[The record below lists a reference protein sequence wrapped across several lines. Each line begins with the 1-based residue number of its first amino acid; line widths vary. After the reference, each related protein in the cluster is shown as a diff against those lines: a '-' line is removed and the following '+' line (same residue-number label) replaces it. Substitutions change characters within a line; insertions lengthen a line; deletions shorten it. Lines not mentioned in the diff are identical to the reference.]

1 MEPLQKV
8 NDNMKKHYTFSTG
21 ETIEADL
28 DDLRRLL
35 AENQQYLDN
44 YEEVYSSLEDDDYIA
59 RGNGFCD
66 RKYSDDF
73 VEGQMEKYAQRVKE
87 IEGWIEIDERMG
99 AHHALKLLKEGNA
112 RFVSGQLAP
121 KDHYAE
127 DRLKLSEGQ
136 HPFAVVLCCSDS
148 RVAPE
153 ILFDQQLGDVFVIR
167 NAGNVV
173 DEDVLG
179 SIEYAVEHLGSP
191 LVVVL
196 GHSSCGAVTAAC
208 QGGELPGHL
217 VDIAKRIK
225 PSIETNCCIDDNA
238 KRHARKMAQLI
249 EEDEIVHHVG
259 AKVVAAFYD
268 LQSGKVEWL

>member
-1 MEPLQKV
+1 
-8 NDNMKKHYTFSTG
+8 MKKHYTFSTG
-21 ETIEADL
+21 ETIEGTH
-28 DDLRRLL
+28 
-35 AENQQYLDN
+35 Q
-44 YEEVYSSLEDDDYIA
+44 
-59 RGNGFCD
+59 
-66 RKYSDDF
+66 
-73 VEGQMEKYAQRVKE
+73 
-87 IEGWIEIDERMG
+87 
-99 AHHALKLLKEGNA
+99 ALKLLKEGNA
-112 RFVSGQLAP
+112 RFVSGHLAP

-136 HPFAVVLCCSDS
+136 HPFAAVLCCSDS

-179 SIEYAVEHLGSP
+179 SIEYAVEHLESP
-191 LVVVL
+191 LVLVL

-225 PSIETNCCIDDNA
+225 PSISMDCCIDDNA
-238 KRHARKMAQLI
+238 RRHAERMAQLVR
-249 EEDEIVHHVG
+249 ENPIVEHLKVT
-259 AKVVAAFYD
+259 VVAAFYD
-268 LQSGKVEWL
+268 IASGVVEWM